1 MPRPPKMVEAL
12 WASLPAGSGREIAD
26 RLTERLERPITLG
39 RAHWLVSHVRQ
50 HATRFGWTIPHVM
63 DTDGKEFVRVPVAH
77 DFEYVL
83 SDRTRANAP
92 QGVIASVQNVAAR
105 TRNDIT
111 ALKAIAVQM
120 RPGAQRAKLE
130 ELAEDF
136 RDLRR
141 KTDRIVRFVQAANG
155 N

>member
-1 MPRPPKMVEAL
+1 
-12 WASLPAGSGREIAD
+12 
-26 RLTERLERPITLG
+26 
-39 RAHWLVSHVRQ
+39 
-50 HATRFGWTIPHVM
+50 M